1 MKPKTVEMAQKSLW
15 EGFNSKLFIQPQFLV
30 ISFSL
35 PNFVVRS
42 FMHGKPISI
51 SSVGPPSPSLN
62 FRARFVCTRVWT
74 YVAMLKRPKK
84 REKNRLYADSLIL
97 KRLIGERFTGNW
109 GESCNRICAQ
119 NCLRPGDKAEG
130 IGNFGLISD
139 RAEIAGKGR

>member
-51 SSVGPPSPSLN
+51 SSVGPSSPSLN
-62 FRARFVCTRVWT
+62 FRTRCVCTRVWS
-74 YVAMLKRPKK
+74 YVAMLKSQRKRKK
-84 REKNRLYADSLIL
+84 ILFEDTLIL
-97 KRLIGERFTGNW
+97 KHLIGERFTGNW